1 MNALE
6 PISPF
11 GLTGMPALS
20 SLTALPASTGAG
32 ASLSGLAGIGQ
43 PDTSQLSQEAMI
55 EQIAAELR
63 QLLALL
69 DQITGGQSGASPLG
83 AAQGASGASAPSG
96 GGGADAPGTGG
107 GGGAS
112 PRAAH
117 GSGGGHGKHHGHGAH
132 HGRGS
137 HGGGGGASLAGG
149 RPQSDGGGVNA
160 GLGTHRAK
168 ATSYYPS
175 NDGVEGGYVDT
186 KGHKLNTLQD
196 YLSGKAPYVSVALD
210 ANLHLPYGAKL
221 RIPELEKKYGRPI
234 EFRAVDTFDPKNGPH
249 EGFGRIDI
257 CTQNK
262 KTAYDEA
269 VNGMLTLEFQ

>member
-1 MNALE
+1 M
-6 PISPF
+6 PDD
-11 GLTGMPALS
+11 GLGDPRGHGPARDRPGHRRAIDHPRLH
-20 SLTALPASTGAG
+20 
-32 ASLSGLAGIGQ
+32 
-43 PDTSQLSQEAMI
+43 
-55 EQIAAELR
+55 
-63 QLLALL
+63 
-69 DQITGGQSGASPLG
+69 PLG
-83 AAQGASGASAPSG
+83 LRHLAA
-96 GGGADAPGTGG
+96 
-107 GGGAS
+107 
-112 PRAAH
+112 AARTRRH
-117 GSGGGHGKHHGHGAH
+117 GGHGKHHGHGAH